1 MSGTSALPENTVI
14 TLGTS
19 DDTAASGD
27 DYEVTA
33 ATLTIPAGQMTAT
46 ATLSLTVLDDN
57 IAEGDEQLDITGT
70 VTGTITVTPAE
81 VTIQDNDAEPT
92 SIGLSMSA
100 WTRSPPQP

>member
-1 MSGTSALPENTVI
+1 
-14 TLGTS
+14 
-19 DDTAASGD
+19 
-27 DYEVTA
+27 
-33 ATLTIPAGQMTAT
+33 MTAT